1 MTHKPP
7 ALLQARV
14 GRLDADGTARVE
26 VDGRVYAV
34 DRAIPGEVIEFDAR
48 KKRRGK
54 YRGVLTQVIEASAS
68 RVAPRCSYFGVCG
81 GCTQQHID
89 ADAQV
94 VFKEAELFRQLA
106 AAGVDVGDGDG
117 AGDGDGGDGGGDGD
131 GGGGDGDGAGAGA
144 GDGAGGKTVRLPPL
158 HGTRWKY
165 RRKARLGLRYVPK
178 KGGLLVGFRERG
190 GGFITSLRACPVL
203 DARLSKLLP
212 ALHET
217 LGQLDAREQIPQ
229 LEVAAADNAV
239 ALVLRHLQALSA
251 ADAAAL
257 KRFARENEV
266 RFFLQPGGLDSVTVL
281 WPEPGGGDDS
291 AAAEPLFY
299 RLKNYELTLRFEPT
313 DFIQIN
319 AHANDLMLE
328 SALELLRP
336 AAGDSILDL
345 FCGIGNFTLALAR
358 SGARVLGV
366 EGDPGLLRRA
376 AQNAKLNRLDNAEFA
391 RLDLESMDGA
401 TQTPSLLPPPPPLAG
416 RQFDKIL
423 LDPPR
428 SGAAAV
434 VRHLI
439 PAIGPRVIVYVS
451 CNPVTLARDAAALV
465 SGRDYALTHA
475 GVIDMFPHTARVE
488 SIARFA
494 RRA

>member
-26 VDGRVYAV
+26 ADGRVYAV
-34 DRAIPGEVIEFDAR
+34 DGAVPGEVIEFEAR

-54 YRGVLTQVIEASAS
+54 YRGVLTRVIDASAS

-94 VFKEAELFRQLA
+94 AFKEAELFRQLA

-117 AGDGDGGDGGGDGD
+117 AGDG
-131 GGGGDGDGAGAGA
+131 GGDGDGAGGGGDGA
-144 GDGAGGKTVRLPPL
+144 GDGGGGKITRLPAL

-281 WPEPGGGDDS
+281 WPEPGDGDES
-291 AAAEPLFY
+291 AAAESLFY
-299 RLKNYELTLRFEPT
+299 RLKNHDLTLRFEPT

-319 AHANDLMLE
+319 AHANDLMVE

-345 FCGIGNFTLALAR
+345 FCGIGNFSLALAR
-358 SGARVLGV
+358 SGAQVLGV

-376 AQNAKLNRLDNAEFA
+376 AQNAKLNRLDNAEFT
-391 RLDLESMDGA
+391 RLDLESLDGA
-401 TQTPSLLPPPPPLAG
+401 TQTPSLPPPFVG

-465 SGRDYALTHA
+465 SGRGDRDGGYALTHA

>member
-1 MTHKPP
+1 M
-7 ALLQARV
+7 
-14 GRLDADGTARVE
+14 
-26 VDGRVYAV
+26 
-34 DRAIPGEVIEFDAR
+34 
-48 KKRRGK
+48 
-54 YRGVLTQVIEASAS
+54 
-68 RVAPRCSYFGVCG
+68 
-81 GCTQQHID
+81 
-89 ADAQV
+89 
-94 VFKEAELFRQLA
+94 
-106 AAGVDVGDGDG
+106 
-117 AGDGDGGDGGGDGD
+117 
-131 GGGGDGDGAGAGA
+131 
-144 GDGAGGKTVRLPPL
+144 
-158 HGTRWKY
+158 
-165 RRKARLGLRYVPK
+165 
-178 KGGLLVGFRERG
+178 LVGFRERG

-401 TQTPSLLPPPPPLAG
+401 TQTSPPPLAG

>member
-1 MTHKPP
+1 
-7 ALLQARV
+7 
-14 GRLDADGTARVE
+14 
-26 VDGRVYAV
+26 
-34 DRAIPGEVIEFDAR
+34 
-48 KKRRGK
+48 
-54 YRGVLTQVIEASAS
+54 
-68 RVAPRCSYFGVCG
+68 
-81 GCTQQHID
+81 
-89 ADAQV
+89 
-94 VFKEAELFRQLA
+94 
-106 AAGVDVGDGDG
+106 
-117 AGDGDGGDGGGDGD
+117 
-131 GGGGDGDGAGAGA
+131 
-144 GDGAGGKTVRLPPL
+144 
-158 HGTRWKY
+158 
-165 RRKARLGLRYVPK
+165 
-178 KGGLLVGFRERG
+178 
-190 GGFITSLRACPVL
+190 
-203 DARLSKLLP
+203 
-212 ALHET
+212 
-217 LGQLDAREQIPQ
+217 

-251 ADAAAL
+251 ADAVAL

-281 WPEPGGGDDS
+281 WPEPGDDGES
-291 AAAEPLFY
+291 AAAESLFY
-299 RLKNYELTLRFEPT
+299 RLKNYDLTLRFEPT

-319 AHANDLMLE
+319 AHANDLMVE
-328 SALELLRP
+328 SALELLLP

-345 FCGIGNFTLALAR
+345 FCGIGNFSLALAR

-376 AQNAKLNRLDNAEFA
+376 AQNAKLNRIDNAAFA
-391 RLDLESMDGA
+391 RLDLESLGGA
-401 TQTPSLLPPPPPLAG
+401 TQTPPPLAG

-465 SGRDYALTHA
+465 SGRGYALTHA

>member
-1 MTHKPP
+1 VTHKPP

-26 VDGRVYAV
+26 ADGRVYAV
-34 DRAIPGEVIEFDAR
+34 DGAVPGEWIEFEAR

-54 YRGVLTQVIEASAS
+54 YRGVLTRVIEASAS

-94 VFKEAELFRQLA
+94 AFKEAELFRQLA

-117 AGDGDGGDGGGDGD
+117 DGDGGGDGDGD
-131 GGGGDGDGAGAGA
+131 GGGGDGDGG
-144 GDGAGGKTVRLPPL
+144 GGKTARLPAL

-281 WPEPGGGDDS
+281 WPEPGGGDS
-291 AAAEPLFY
+291 AAAESLFY
-299 RLKNYELTLRFEPT
+299 RLKNYDLTLRFEPT

-319 AHANDLMLE
+319 AHANDLMVE
-328 SALELLRP
+328 SALELLLP

-376 AQNAKLNRLDNAEFA
+376 AQNAKSNRIENAEFA
-391 RLDLESMDGA
+391 RIDLESLDGA
-401 TQTPSLLPPPPPLAG
+401 TQTPPPPFAG

-465 SGRDYALTHA
+465 SGRGDRDGGYALTHA